1 MAPEHVRIT
10 LHEAASSGRKR
21 IVPYTRAKREK
32 WRKRATKQFDS
43 KGQQWSSPAFIKRT
57 NAKYTFKCKRH
68 QANSY
73 DCVFTS
79 SAPYHDST
87 LVINFAEIKPIFFCA
102 VIGSTNKQR
111 GDL

>member
-43 KGQQWSSPAFIKRT
+43 KGQQWSSPAFI
-57 NAKYTFKCKRH
+57 
-68 QANSY
+68 
-73 DCVFTS
+73 
-79 SAPYHDST
+79 
-87 LVINFAEIKPIFFCA
+87 
-102 VIGSTNKQR
+102 
-111 GDL
+111 